1 MADMTATTTTTPV
14 LTPAMRAEIEA
25 FFPRYPTKQAV
36 TLPALHVVNE
46 HLRCVPLE
54 AIPEIAAMLEL
65 SPAQVYDTLSFYG
78 FFKPSPCGNV
88 RAWVCRSISCALRGG
103 EEVLSALQEKLGV
116 APGETTGDGKI
127 TLEFG
132 ECLGLCDFAP
142 AMLAGSK
149 VYKNM
154 SVEKVDEVAALLKTQ
169 AEEHRS

>member
-1 MADMTATTTTTPV
+1 MSITTTATPV

-46 HLRCVPLE
+46 HLRCVPTG
-54 AIPEIAAMLEL
+54 AIPEIAEMLEL
-65 SPAQVYDTLSFYG
+65 APAQVYDTMSFYG
-78 FFKPSPCGNV
+78 FFKPSPCGQV
-88 RAWVCRSISCALRGG
+88 RAWICRSISCALRGG
-103 EEVLSALQEKLGV
+103 EDVLSALSEKLECH
-116 APGETTGDGKI
+116 PGETTADGKI

-142 AMLAGSK
+142 AMLAGTK

-154 SVEKVDEVAALLKTQ
+154 SVEQVDEVAALLQAQ
-169 AEEHRS
+169 AEGKP

>member
-1 MADMTATTTTTPV
+1 MTATESITRAPV

-46 HLRCVPLE
+46 HLRCVPME

-65 SPAQVYDTLSFYG
+65 SPAEIFDTLSFYG
-78 FFKPSPCGNV
+78 FFKASPCGKV

-103 EEVLSALQEKLGV
+103 EEGLSALGEKLGV
-116 APGETTGDGKI
+116 APGETTVDGKI

-154 SVEKVDEVAALLKTQ
+154 SVEKVDEVAALLKSQ
-169 AEEHRS
+169 GEG